1 MVVADLSKN
10 TIGIASDAWGC
21 KLSLDTRRPF
31 EILATQ
37 PVQTPRDGIHLMS
50 LLTIVAIIVGLP
62 FLYIF
67 VQTIAAIIRFSLS
80 KQPTSPSTP
89 LPMVVVIPAHD
100 EGAGIITTIKSVQA
114 AVQSDHADVEIVV
127 IADNCRDDTAA
138 NAREAGVRV
147 LERQHATE
155 RGKGYALAWAVEQL
169 SSEPRW
175 RAAVFIDADARPFPG
190 FFTAFAA
197 AFANG
202 RHAMQAFNRCN
213 AEGGIRIKL
222 NALSFALINCARPLG
237 RFALGGSANISGNGF
252 ALSREC
258 LAQVPFKPSGAL
270 AEDLEHGL
278 ALVEA
283 GIVVESIPGA
293 IIEAI
298 GAAEGAAAT
307 TQRTRWE
314 AGRLRATLVWLPR
327 LLRRGSG
334 RSLEAAADLLVPP
347 LALPVLAQSIIVICA
362 LAFGDQLALIVAL
375 STCGLLFIALALAC
389 RIAGIPLVTM
399 FSLLFAPWYIAWKM
413 LIYLKPRFWT
423 ERSWVRT
430 ARSFALVAVLLLS
443 GCARSANNNPEP
455 DLTQLL
461 VTPPAQVPAIK
472 RKTGPSTMFPARC
485 REQFAKLRV
494 GDTVRLTLDGD
505 ARFEAGL
512 ERTIDPLGRV
522 TLPLAGFVQCEGLLP
537 EEFANK
543 VDEEMKAWF
552 SDPHCEVLVT
562 TRSDRS
568 VIVIGAVAK
577 QGLIKL
583 DCDDTM
589 VGVLAKAGGVAERP
603 SSLPGRTIMPREAR
617 VLRDGNLAL
626 IDLDPL
632 LNGLDAAAD
641 IAVAPGD
648 IIQVQPGDLQTVVV
662 LGEVA
667 RPGPVTMAPGMD
679 IMQVIALAGGPTED
693 AKPSEACVVRGWWKA
708 DGAQLLP
715 INLDKVMYEAGDNT
729 PGLRDRDLI
738 IVPRSGIAAMGYFL
752 EKVSPALNTIVLIK
766 ALAQ

>member
-1 MVVADLSKN
+1 
-10 TIGIASDAWGC
+10 
-21 KLSLDTRRPF
+21 
-31 EILATQ
+31 
-37 PVQTPRDGIHLMS
+37 MS
-50 LLTIVAIIVGLP
+50 ILTIVAIIVGLP
-62 FLYIF
+62 LLYIL
-67 VQTIAAIIRFSLS
+67 VQTIASIIRFSLS
-80 KQPTSPSTP
+80 TPPTLSLPP
-89 LPMVVVIPAHD
+89 LPLVVVIPAHD
-100 EGAGIITTIKSVQA
+100 EGAGIIATIQSVQA
-114 AVQSDHADVEIVV
+114 AVTSDQADVEIVV

-138 NAREAGVRV
+138 KAREAGVRV

-155 RGKGYALAWAVEQL
+155 RGKGYALAWAMEQL

-175 RAAVFIDADARPFPG
+175 QAAVFLDADARPFPG

-213 AEGGIRIKL
+213 ATGSIRIKL

-252 ALSREC
+252 GLSREC
-258 LAQVPFKPSGAL
+258 LAKVPFKPSGAL

-283 GIVVESIPGA
+283 GIVVEPVPGA
-293 IIEAI
+293 VTEAI
-298 GAAEGAAAT
+298 GATEGAAAT

-327 LLRRGSG
+327 LLRRGSWL
-334 RSLEAAADLLVPP
+334 SLEAAADLLVPP
-347 LALPVLAQSIIVICA
+347 LALPVLAQVIVAIWA
-362 LAFGDQLALIVAL
+362 LVQGDWLALTIAL
-375 STCGLLFIALALAC
+375 TACGLLFIALTLAC
-389 RIAGIPLVTM
+389 RIASIPLMTL
-399 FSLLFAPWYIAWKM
+399 SALLFAPWYIAWKM
-413 LIYLKPRFWT
+413 LVYMKPRFWT

-430 ARSFALVAVLLLS
+430 ARSFALVTVLLLS

-455 DLTQLL
+455 DLSQLL
-461 VTPPAQVPAIK
+461 VTPPAEVPIIQ

-494 GDTVRLTLDGD
+494 GDSVRLTLNGD

-522 TLPLAGFVQCEGLLP
+522 TLPLAGLVQCEGLLP
-537 EEFANK
+537 EEFASK
-543 VDEEMKAWF
+543 VDEAMQSWF
-552 SDPHCEVLVT
+552 SDPHCEVVVT

-568 VIVIGAVAK
+568 VIVIGAVAN
-577 QGLIKL
+577 QGLVKL

-589 VGVLAKAGGVAERP
+589 IGVLAKAGGVTERP

-617 VLRDGNLAL
+617 VLRDGNLAI

-632 LNGLDAAAD
+632 LNGLDSAAN
-641 IAVAPGD
+641 IAIAPGD
-648 IIQVQPGDLQTVVV
+648 VIQVQPGDLQTVVV

-693 AKPSEACVVRGWWKA
+693 AKPSDTCVVRGWWKK
-708 DGAQLLP
+708 DGAQILP
-715 INLDKVMYEAGDNT
+715 LNLDDVMYQTGGT
-729 PGLRDRDLI
+729 SPGLRDRDLI
-738 IVPRSGIAAMGYFL
+738 IVPRSGLAAMGYFF
-752 EKVSPALNTIVLIK
+752 EQVSPALNTIILLK
-766 ALAQ
+766 ALSE